1 MICRLTLILA
11 DAGVYGAVYLATML
25 ISNVVTNNAAAA
37 LVFPIAIEAAESSG
51 ADATLMSYTLML
63 SASASFMTP
72 FGYQ

>member
-1 MICRLTLILA
+1 MFRLTLIFA

-51 ADATLMSYTLML
+51 ADPTLMSYTLML